1 MNELHQFQ
9 LSGKM
14 VLLLSACKNDSVFLG
29 QSTTF
34 LFPFFFFPRGIHMES
49 ILIFHTIAVLTFQ
62 TLQSKVF
69 MILDFF
75 FYDIVSMFL

>member
-1 MNELHQFQ
+1 
-9 LSGKM
+9 
-14 VLLLSACKNDSVFLG
+14 
-29 QSTTF
+29 
-34 LFPFFFFPRGIHMES
+34 MES

-75 FYDIVSMFL
+75 FLWYCFNVFVTFVFLADVFGIKNHSSCAEI

>member
-1 MNELHQFQ
+1 
-9 LSGKM
+9 
-14 VLLLSACKNDSVFLG
+14 
-29 QSTTF
+29 
-34 LFPFFFFPRGIHMES
+34 MES